1 MRTNSSIFKMLGR
14 KVVMVVLLAIT
25 TIGAFATLGDGK
37 TKNTNPGKKLLS
49 IKTSYRPGSFSLNP
63 GYNFRGS
70 QVISTQEKET
80 QYINLNTPITYQN
93 GHTSYIVPLK
103 KKVVL
108 NDKIVF
114 NPNAATRR

>member
-1 MRTNSSIFKMLGR
+1 MLSR
-14 KVVMVVLLAIT
+14 KLALVLLLAIS

-49 IKTSYRPGSFSLNP
+49 IKSNYKPGYFSLNP

-70 QVISTQEKET
+70 QVIGTQEKEAR
-80 QYINLNTPITYQN
+80 YINLNTPITYQS

-103 KKVVL
+103 KKVAL

-114 NPNAATRR
+114 NPNAATRH

>member
-1 MRTNSSIFKMLGR
+1 
-14 KVVMVVLLAIT
+14 MVLFMAVTAM
-25 TIGAFATLGDGK
+25 GAFATLGDGK
-37 TKNTNPGKKLLS
+37 TKKTNSGNKSLLA

-63 GYNFRGS
+63 GYDFRGS
-70 QVISTQEKET
+70 QVISTQKEDNR
-80 QYINLNTPITYQN
+80 YINLNTPVTYQN

-114 NPNAATRR
+114 NPNAATRN